1 MGWLGYVV
9 LGVAVSI
16 WSLRLIQPSLC
27 RRKAESAQRSA
38 AFDGTQPAGSSK
50 TALQKDAAVL
60 ASDDP
65 PARFYDYAE
74 MMESAYR
81 NRKNTGDRKRL
92 LDEGRRF
99 FNEVEEMLPALR
111 KKMGSTPELLPLK
124 WLVIALEEDG
134 CLEEALSICRK
145 ALEWRLEDGTKTGFA
160 GRIIRIE
167 RRQKKEAS

>member
-1 MGWLGYVV
+1 M
-9 LGVAVSI
+9 
-16 WSLRLIQPSLC
+16 
-27 RRKAESAQRSA
+27 
-38 AFDGTQPAGSSK
+38 
-50 TALQKDAAVL
+50 

-145 ALEWRLEDGTKTGFA
+145 AA
-160 GRIIRIE
+160 GM
-167 RRQKKEAS
+167 AA